1 METIIVR
8 YLETVINQTTGASNH
23 AVLGTEIYDNVRE
36 ALIPG
41 LPQPNATNLLYP
53 VFLTK
58 CFVNVSNHLWRLE
71 SVTSTAAT
79 ATDPAVF
86 SILIKK
92 HDVSKEIFLNQTL
105 KKDRSLKLQK
115 LLGRQGTLVEVDYG
129 FVQQSARSDASIKSN
144 KRYMDTVLKA
154 EMHKRRLAVVIKVI
168 SVNLIQVAPVTSK
181 PLSLGDKS
189 AFKMEQTT
197 LNRMPRYQNSGK
209 DCYVLCSMLECV
221 SIQRVLPPVSYFSE
235 GKNTGR
241 NVKYTVALSG
251 TETKQ
256 LKVSLIHAVGASGYV
271 PYNYVLQTQLKVDQ
285 LQEIIDQLK
294 ADLKARDGALERLVP
309 IQHLAERWAVDMG
322 LVFEEE
328 LEFQRNLDAADE
340 TETEDI

>member
-1 METIIVR
+1 
-8 YLETVINQTTGASNH
+8 
-23 AVLGTEIYDNVRE
+23 
-36 ALIPG
+36 
-41 LPQPNATNLLYP
+41 
-53 VFLTK
+53 
-58 CFVNVSNHLWRLE
+58 
-71 SVTSTAAT
+71 
-79 ATDPAVF
+79 
-86 SILIKK
+86 
-92 HDVSKEIFLNQTL
+92 
-105 KKDRSLKLQK
+105 
-115 LLGRQGTLVEVDYG
+115 
-129 FVQQSARSDASIKSN
+129 
-144 KRYMDTVLKA
+144 
-154 EMHKRRLAVVIKVI
+154 
-168 SVNLIQVAPVTSK
+168 
-181 PLSLGDKS
+181 
-189 AFKMEQTT
+189 
-197 LNRMPRYQNSGK
+197 MPRYQNSGK

-256 LKVSLIHAVGASGYV
+256 LKASLIHAVGASGYV
-271 PYNYVLQTQLKVDQ
+271 PYNDVLQTQLKVDQ

-309 IQHLAERWAVDMG
+309 VQHLAERWAVDMG